1 MNHRSNIGT
10 IIRKEFA
17 RFFGDRS
24 LVFTAVIMPG
34 LLIYLIYTLMGSFM
48 GDKAQE
54 EIAKQEEMMAEF
66 VSPLSEQESFL
77 RDSLNTVY
85 YEAEAAFRAAQNED
99 NEFQELGDVLGNLIP
114 MLIIMLLFSG
124 CMAVAPT
131 SIAGEK
137 ERGTIA
143 TLLVTPLKRYE
154 LAAGK
159 IISLSCFALL
169 SGLSSFI
176 GIILS
181 LPKMLQG
188 DDISLPDNIYASSD
202 YLVILLVI
210 VSTVLFIISAISILS
225 ALAKDVK
232 SATTMVLPLMLFIML
247 SSLTPMMGTAHNP
260 ALFLIPVYNSAQCMA
275 SVFSFNLQQLPLLIT
290 LVSNCCYAAL
300 AVWILTKMF
309 NNEKVMFGK

>member
-24 LVFTAVIMPG
+24 LVFTAVIVPG

-275 SVFSFNLQQLPLLIT
+275 SVFSFNLQLLPLLIT